1 MNLEVKGIHIDG
13 IAETQP
19 TPDGQTFNV
28 PLRWKS
34 ASAAKREQRYSIL
47 LLLRLPALKL
57 RFRMAGSNYC
67 GVIFFYPRS
76 T

>member
-28 PLRWKS
+28 PLRVEIGERGKEG
-34 ASAAKREQRYSIL
+34 AEVFHFV
-47 LLLRLPALKL
+47 LLRLPALKL